1 MKDGNESGFTVNFF
15 SASTATMAVD
25 HVIENRRICL
35 IGGFK
40 QEIKKRSVLQKIVAK
55 VFRNGED
62 TVTVGKFK
70 KLF

>member
-15 SASTATMAVD
+15 SAGTATMAVD
-25 HVIENRRICL
+25 HVTENSRICF